1 LICWQKS
8 SGCGVA
14 EIANTLKQFAGKEN
28 VLLSAKNL
36 RGDLT
41 RRCGIQMDRA
51 NAKNGRRQT
60 MAEMTASEA
69 REILLNLSW
78 AVGAERRSQ
87 IAALVEQQAQE
98 IERLNKSLQFEQ
110 NYLSRVGTHAEGCY
124 KWGPGHWDCAMQEI
138 AQRDRMIEKA
148 CKRLS
153 MTNMSIRTEKQW
165 LAWLENEAEGVE

>member
-1 LICWQKS
+1 
-8 SGCGVA
+8 
-14 EIANTLKQFAGKEN
+14 
-28 VLLSAKNL
+28 
-36 RGDLT
+36 
-41 RRCGIQMDRA
+41 
-51 NAKNGRRQT
+51 

-124 KWGPGHWDCAMQEI
+124 KWGPGHWDCAMREI
-138 AQRDRMIEKA
+138 AKRGRMLERATWVLDRTGSCPKTCDLMRNLCAARA
-148 CKRLS
+148 C
-153 MTNMSIRTEKQW
+153 W
-165 LAWLENEAEGVE
+165 LAWLEKEAQGVE